1 MRGIFNFSDLLFL
14 IGDHT
19 GNITAG
25 SNLIF
30 IHKFLKEHE
39 TTSGWQISCAVEAS
53 YIEFSSQFPMTLFD
67 FCLRKYVWS
76 FASNRLLDA

>member
-1 MRGIFNFSDLLFL
+1 MRGISNFSDLLFL

-39 TTSGWQISCAVEAS
+39 RTSGWQISCAMEALI
-53 YIEFSSQFPMTLFD
+53 YRILFSVFISEVQQILLFSN
-67 FCLRKYVWS
+67 FHLRKYITDV
-76 FASNRLLDA
+76 